1 MDEIQQ
7 PEGYR
12 ATTRRQFTFYYK
24 VTGTSWYSFDRPWR
38 DERLSRLE
46 PVHCFR
52 KNASS

>member
-24 VTGTSWYSFDRPWR
+24 VTGTSWYFLGEMKGGVDLNP
-38 DERLSRLE
+38 
-46 PVHCFR
+46 FAIFA